1 MNVSSLAIVDDQL
14 LLASALGRSLDQE
27 DGIDIVGLFTTLADV
42 AESPYVQSIDLALI
56 SSDFVNDPEFN
67 RLANTTATLVLLK
80 SDIENSLTSALE
92 SGATGGV
99 PWTVPY
105 PALVANIRAALRGE
119 VCVPR
124 ELLGGLLGH
133 LIERNRLRRNN
144 DERFEALSKRERDT
158 LALLG
163 RGMEISDIAD
173 ELVVSRQTVRSHV
186 RAIMTKFEVNS
197 RLEVIQLMREMEV
210 NGTITP
216 GSWT

>member
-14 LLASALGRSLDQE
+14 LLATALGSSLEQE
-27 DGIDIVGLFTTLADV
+27 DGIAIAGLFTTLTDLAG
-42 AESPYVQSIDLALI
+42 SPDLQAIDLALV
-56 SSDFVNDPEFN
+56 SSDFVSDPMFAG
-67 RLANTTATLVLLK
+67 LAATTATLVLLK
-80 SDIENSLTSALE
+80 SDVENSLTSALE

-133 LIERNRLRRNN
+133 LIERNRLRRN
-144 DERFEALSKRERDT
+144 DDQRFEALSKRERDT

-186 RAIMTKFEVNS
+186 RAIMAKFEVNS
-197 RLEVIQLMREMEV
+197 RLEVIQLIREMEA